1 MPAIGESLK
10 QFWLRHNIELQCGA
24 SEVELREF
32 EGKYNILFPDDLKDY
47 FSTVD
52 GFADSC
58 VDDNVIEFLPLAKVL
73 PSSKTWTLETPDAD
87 SYFVFADYSL
97 SCHVY
102 AIRLTDDLTLGNPVF
117 IVYDENPQQIAGS
130 FSEFVRGY
138 LADDNGVLFPQ

>member
-10 QFWLRHNIELQCGA
+10 QFWLRYNIKLRRGA
-24 SEVELREF
+24 SKAELREF
-32 EGKYNILFPDDLKDY
+32 EGKYKVRLPDDLKDY
-47 FSTVD
+47 FATVD
-52 GFADSC
+52 GSGLDE
-58 VDDNVIEFLPLAKVL
+58 NVIEFLPLAEVVPLSQAWSRK
-73 PSSKTWTLETPDAD
+73 PEAN

-102 AIRLTDDLTLGNPVF
+102 AIRLTDDLPLGNPVF

-138 LADDNGVLFPQ
+138 LADDYGILFPQ